1 MNQHAPFDVFR
12 NCPDH
17 LRIGRP
23 TEGMWKE
30 VIQFVFVIGD
40 FNGITYGVFY
50 AGGTFVVFFLIW
62 FDTSVLHAWISKC

>member
-1 MNQHAPFDVFR
+1 
-12 NCPDH
+12 
-17 LRIGRP
+17 
-23 TEGMWKE
+23 MWKE